1 MKTYIELGIDSMN
14 YTGTLTAAQK
24 DAVLSELKKR
34 KGFQKHCGDYFKER
48 YHYSSDCF
56 ADQGVKIQIEK
67 TAKTPWRLSLIVH
80 PTLVLGEKDRSKL
93 WQPTKKS
100 FRVMENTLANKLAK
114 VRLDLPPEALSLSRA
129 DVTANLEFDDAGL
142 VAEYLRIIKKSRIL
156 PHYKVDWFKE
166 KDGKARDCR
175 EANRHSYKQSCK
187 QGAIFAYD
195 KTAQLQMIGQLPN
208 ALIGKRILRIEAQL
222 RQKAIQ
228 KWVPSKAYSSSWDII
243 HTIFKKGKGILCW
256 YLRRMQPVG
265 TAYQRYETAVAQA
278 QAIRGEKTRTRILYL
293 LKKVS
298 DCHDLGA
305 ALEKTA
311 SHFGLNRRKQKSL
324 LKACNKKGISPIT
337 LTNSGVYEE
346 LPPLSEL
353 L

>member
-1 MKTYIELGIDSMN
+1 MKTHIEPGIDSMN
-14 YTGTLTAAQK
+14 YTGPLTAAQK

-34 KGFQKHCGDYFKER
+34 AGFQKNCGDYFKEY

-67 TAKTPWRLSLIVH
+67 TAKTPWRISLIVH

-100 FRVMENTLANKLAK
+100 FRAMENALVSKLKK
-114 VRLDLPPEALSLSRA
+114 VQLDLPPETLSLSRV
-129 DVTANLEFDDAGL
+129 DVTADLEFDDAAL
-142 VAEYLRIIKKSRIL
+142 VTEYLRIIKKSRIL
-156 PHYKVDWFKE
+156 PHYKTDWFKE

-175 EANRHSYKQSCK
+175 EANRHSYKQCCK
-187 QGAIFAYD
+187 QGALFAYD
-195 KTAQLQMIGQLPN
+195 KTAQLQMIDRLPN

-222 RQKAIQ
+222 RRKEIL
-228 KWVPSKAYSSSWDII
+228 KWVPAAACSSSWDII
-243 HTIFKKGKGILCW
+243 HTLFKKRKKIIRW
-256 YLRRMQPVG
+256 YLRRMQPAD
-265 TAYQRYETAVAQA
+265 TPCRRYETAVAQA

-293 LKKVS
+293 LKKAS
-298 DCHDLGA
+298 DCHDLDA

-311 SHFGLNRRKQKSL
+311 SHFDLNRRKQKSL
-324 LKACNKKGISPIT
+324 LKACNKKKINPIT
-337 LTNSGVYEE
+337 LTNSGAYEE
-346 LPPLSEL
+346 LPPLSAL

>member
-1 MKTYIELGIDSMN
+1 MKTHIELGIDSMN
-14 YTGTLTAAQK
+14 YTGPLTAAQK

-34 KGFQKHCGDYFKER
+34 AGFQKNCGDYFKEY

-56 ADQGVKIQIEK
+56 ADQCVKIQIEK
-67 TAKTPWRLSLIVH
+67 TAKTPWRISLIVH
-80 PTLVLGEKDRSKL
+80 PTLVLGERDRSKL

-100 FRVMENTLANKLAK
+100 FRAMENALVSKLKK
-114 VRLDLPPEALSLSRA
+114 VQLDLPPETLSLSRV
-129 DVTANLEFDDAGL
+129 DVTANLEFDDAAL
-142 VAEYLRIIKKSRIL
+142 VTEYLRIIKKSRIL
-156 PHYKVDWFKE
+156 HHYKADWFKE

-187 QGAIFAYD
+187 QGALFAYD
-195 KTAQLQMIGQLPN
+195 KTAQLQMIGQLPH

-228 KWVPSKAYSSSWDII
+228 KWVPAKAYSSSWDII
-243 HTIFKKGKGILCW
+243 RTIFKKGQDILRW

-265 TAYQRYETAVAQA
+265 TPYRRYETAVAQA

-293 LKKVS
+293 LRKMS
-298 DCHDLGA
+298 DCRDLDA

-311 SHFGLNRRKQKSL
+311 AHFGLNRRKQKNL
-324 LKACNKKGISPIT
+324 LKTCNKKGINPVT
-337 LTNSGVYEE
+337 LTNSGVYEA
-346 LPPLSEL
+346 LPPLSKL